1 MHGSNR
7 QAVRERIAA
16 LQAQLQGAGQTFR
29 GPPAEPDFCCGRG
42 CNGCVWEGY
51 DAAVQWWLEQAQALA
66 DGAGDRD
73 PAGPP

>member
-51 DAAVQWWLEQAQALA
+51 DAAVQWWLEEAGALA
-66 DGAGDRD
+66 ASKGDLD
-73 PAGPP
+73 PAGRP